1 MSADT
6 TAIYLDH
13 AATTPMRAD
22 ALDCLQACLA
32 APLGNPSSPHG
43 PGQAAAARITTAA
56 AQLADVVGAQADEI
70 VWTSGAT
77 EATNLALR
85 GVAAFA
91 ERGASTGRPVRIISC
106 VTEHSATRDT
116 LKALEQQGVD
126 VYWLAVDTQG
136 RIDLDALEAALA
148 QPCDLVSLMHV
159 NNETGLVHDVARIA
173 ALCQAHDVAL
183 HIDAAQSLTRLAI
196 DVSTT
201 PIALMSMSA
210 HKIGGPPGIGALYVR
225 RRPRVGLAPQIIGGG
240 QQQGRRA
247 GTLPTHQIAAFGAA
261 AAGADAERETTQ
273 ASYRRLGER
282 LWHGLSCIDGVTRNH
297 PPAAIGAAPF
307 VNVSIAG
314 VHGEAIRTGLAHGQ
328 PNIALSGGSACSA
341 ARGAS
346 SYVLRAMGRRV
357 DAAAASLRLTLGPG
371 IDEATVDR
379 VVVRVAEETARLR
392 ALAGRP
398 A

>member
-1 MSADT
+1 MPPDT
-6 TAIYLDH
+6 TPIYLDH
-13 AATTPMRAD
+13 AATTPLCVEAR
-22 ALDCLQACLA
+22 DCLQACLT

-43 PGQAAAARITTAA
+43 PGQAAAARIATASG
-56 AQLADVVGAQADEI
+56 QLSYVIGAQADEI

-77 EATNLALR
+77 EASNLALR

-91 ERGASTGRPVRIISC
+91 ERGDRNRPVRIISC

-116 LKALEQQGVD
+116 LKALEKQGVE
-126 VYWLAVDTQG
+126 VVWLAVDAQG
-136 RIDLDALEAALA
+136 RIDMEALEAALA
-148 QPCDLVSLMHV
+148 RPCDLVSLMHV
-159 NNETGLVHDVARIA
+159 NNETGLVHDLVRIA
-173 ALCQAHDVAL
+173 EVCQTHGVAL
-183 HIDAAQSLTRLAI
+183 HVDAAQSLTRLAL

-225 RRPRVGLAPQIIGGG
+225 RRPRIGLTPQIIGGG

-261 AAGADAERETTQ
+261 AAAAEAERE
-273 ASYRRLGER
+273 ASQTRYRRLGER
-282 LWHGLSCIDGVTRNH
+282 LWHGLSCINGVTRNH

-307 VNVSIAG
+307 VNVSVAG
-314 VHGEAIRTGLAHGQ
+314 VHGEALRTGLAYGQ

-346 SYVLRAMGRRV
+346 SYVLRAMGRSV
-357 DAAAASLRLTLGPG
+357 EAAAASLRLTLGPG
-371 IDEATVDR
+371 IDAAAVDR
-379 VVVRVAEETARLR
+379 VVARVAEETTRLR